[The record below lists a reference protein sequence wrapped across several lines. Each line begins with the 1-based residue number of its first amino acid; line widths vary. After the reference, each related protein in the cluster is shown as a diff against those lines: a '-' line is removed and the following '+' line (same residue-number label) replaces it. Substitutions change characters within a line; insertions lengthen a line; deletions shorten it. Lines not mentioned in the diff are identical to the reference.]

1 MYRGGRKESERQG
14 REGKGG
20 ERGTGKGGER
30 GTRPALCMEDP
41 DSPGFSMRHLL

>member
-1 MYRGGRKESERQG
+1 MYRGERKESERQG

-30 GTRPALCMEDP
+30 GTGKGGERGTGPE
-41 DSPGFSMRHLL
+41 